1 MPIMREKSPVFSRQ
15 THVFER
21 GNFLVQGKVVQ
32 PATPGA
38 LPPLATGKPARL
50 ALAEWL
56 VSEKNPL
63 TARVMVNRIW
73 EQLFGNG
80 LVQTLEDFG
89 TQGEPPTHPEML
101 DHLAWNWMHQQDWRV
116 KTLIREIVLS
126 ATYRQSSAVSPEKQE
141 KDPFNHLLSRGPRF
155 RLSAEQVRDQA
166 LAVSRLLYDT
176 IGGPSV
182 MPPQPDG
189 VWQVVYNG
197 SQWVTETGKN
207 RYRRAL
213 YTYWRRT
220 TPYPSMMAFDAPS
233 REFCLSRRIRTN
245 TPLQALV
252 TLNDPVFLEAATAL
266 AGRMKQAGGGDP
278 GKAIS
283 AGYRMALARKPDD
296 KTLAVLM
303 ELYQNALKA
312 EQQKGP
318 MVIPTG
324 LNDAKPARLEGP
336 MAVVA
341 NAILNLDGFL
351 TKS

>member
-1 MPIMREKSPVFSRQ
+1 
-15 THVFER
+15 
-21 GNFLVQGKVVQ
+21 
-32 PATPGA
+32 
-38 LPPLATGKPARL
+38 
-50 ALAEWL
+50 
-56 VSEKNPL
+56 
-63 TARVMVNRIW
+63 
-73 EQLFGNG
+73 
-80 LVQTLEDFG
+80 
-89 TQGEPPTHPEML
+89 
-101 DHLAWNWMHQQDWRV
+101 
-116 KTLIREIVLS
+116 
-126 ATYRQSSAVSPEKQE
+126 
-141 KDPFNHLLSRGPRF
+141 
-155 RLSAEQVRDQA
+155 
-166 LAVSRLLYDT
+166 
-176 IGGPSV
+176 
-182 MPPQPDG
+182 
-189 VWQVVYNG
+189 
-197 SQWVTETGKN
+197 
-207 RYRRAL
+207 
-213 YTYWRRT
+213 
-220 TPYPSMMAFDAPS
+220 MMAFDAPS